1 MAERYRLGEPLGRGG
16 MGEVHRATDEVLG
29 RDVAVKLLLPVQE
42 TLAAKERFLR
52 EARAA
57 AMVDDPHVVAALDFG
72 HHGEG
77 YFLAMELVEGHSVS
91 EELRTYGPLPADR
104 AVDIVR
110 QAAAGLAAAH
120 QHGIVHRD
128 IKPGNLLLTGD
139 GQVKVADFGIV
150 RFLTDTTTTLTSTGQ
165 IVGTSHYL
173 APERALGRPAG
184 TASDVYAL
192 GCVLYQLVTGQPP
205 FVADDPAAIMYQ
217 HVEMNPARPS
227 LVQPQLAGAFEEL
240 LYWMLAK
247 EPDHRPT
254 ARQVADGVVAPTF
267 VDYDPTGAIAQGDP
281 ITVSAALPSAALP
294 SADPPVS
301 ADLPVSPGQPGPSRV
316 LLAGLAAAIIAVAA
330 TTIGIL
336 LQANPLKLPSTNDL
350 APHPGIATPA
360 KPGTTPSTPSSVQ
373 PRSTPVNPGATRPAV
388 PQATPH
394 TPAPSGPASASTG
407 PTTPPTTRPSTP
419 PPTSPTTK
427 PTPPTTP
434 PTTPPSTP
442 PPTPPTTPPNTPPPS
457 VTPSPALTEANNFY
471 RS

>member
-1 MAERYRLGEPLGRGG
+1 

-29 RDVAVKLLLPVQE
+29 RDVAIKLLLPVQE

-72 HHGEG
+72 SHGDG

-91 EELRTYGPLPADR
+91 EELRKHGPLPADR

-128 IKPGNLLLTGD
+128 IKPGNLMLTSD

-227 LVQPQLAGAFEEL
+227 LVRSHLAGVFEDL

-247 EPDHRPT
+247 EPNHRPT

-267 VDYDPTGAIAQGDP
+267 VDYDPTGAITKGEP
-281 ITVSAALPSAALP
+281 VTVP
-294 SADPPVS
+294 
-301 ADLPVSPGQPGPSRV
+301 ADLPLSPRHPGPSRV
-316 LLAGLAAAIIAVAA
+316 VLAGLAAAIIAVAA

-350 APHPGIATPA
+350 APHPGITTPA
-360 KPGTTPSTPSSVQ
+360 KPGTRPSTPSSVQ
-373 PRSTPVNPGATRPAV
+373 PRSTAVDGATHPTA
-388 PQATPH
+388 PQATRH
-394 TPAPSGPASASTG
+394 TTAPTSGPTSSPSTG
-407 PTTPPTTRPSTP
+407 PTSAPTTLPSTP
-419 PPTSPTTK
+419 PKTP
-427 PTPPTTP
+427 PPTTTA

-442 PPTPPTTPPNTPPPS
+442 PTTPPTASTTPQSTASPS
-457 VTPSPALTEANNFY
+457 VAPSPALTEADNSY
-471 RS
+471 RN